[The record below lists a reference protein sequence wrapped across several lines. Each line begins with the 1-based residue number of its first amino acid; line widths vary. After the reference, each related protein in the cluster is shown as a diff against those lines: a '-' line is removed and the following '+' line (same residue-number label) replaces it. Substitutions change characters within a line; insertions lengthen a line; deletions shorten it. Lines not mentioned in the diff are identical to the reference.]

1 MLPGAVP
8 LFAARALA
16 AAAHTF
22 IEARGPYRVNTS
34 VRPANVTAAKT
45 ALAIVAIFSLLLSL
59 FAIVRPAIAFHE
71 GAENVGPEVTPT
83 AEEFGGGEAQCP
95 AGMAAHRFNDP
106 TAGDDADV
114 LLSDGTTATLTII
127 SSNGTLTFEVENGL
141 AAIVKVKGGV
151 STPGTNDQNVYDY
164 TGSLEFP
171 GPGIA
176 HDDGL
181 ENPNEQGISHVD
193 FCLIPLPKG
202 SILIYK
208 DDQTAAPIGGA
219 TFSVKNDADEE
230 VGVIV
235 TNDLGFGCLGDLPFG
250 DYTVTETLA
259 PDGWL
264 PDPDTENVTV
274 DSESTCDER
283 LEGAIIAD
291 ADATF
296 TNTLL
301 GSLLV
306 LKTDGTEPLY
316 GAAFTVEDS
325 ESTAINGPF
334 TSGDD
339 GTGLFCVDGLIFGDE
354 YTVTET
360 AVPAGG
366 YSPDPVN
373 PKTHVID
380 NSDDC
385 ATRLAETEID
395 PDLTFVN
402 TLEETGSI
410 TVIKE
415 VDCEDCET
423 RTIGYYFNTADQHE
437 EETNAL
443 FADLGGIMADGIL
456 FTNVDQVQQYR
467 ADDQDG
473 TSDGHNG
480 LSHRGQL
487 TLQYLG
493 AQLNVARNG
502 EECDLASRVYNN
514 ADSPFDGWT
523 VQEILDEADL
533 AFAGTSAYSDQ
544 DIKSALDDINNSS
557 HEEEN
562 PLSCEGSENGTLDG
576 VTFDLFLEE
585 DYPDG
590 DPIDSQTT
598 AGGGMAVFE
607 DLALDM
613 TYVLVESGFPEGVTC
628 EIVDVVGEGFEFTLN
643 DDGSVTIVLT
653 GNNPDVTLT
662 VINDCEEEEE
672 EELGSITIIKNA
684 VPDAGQDFAFTTTGT
699 GLASFSLD
707 DDADGALP
715 NQWTFSDLAAGS
727 YSVTESATAG
737 WTLTSINCSEGGI
750 GNTVTRVANIEL
762 TGSENVT
769 CTFVNTQDSVTP
781 QGGSITIIKNAVPDA
796 GQDFAFTT
804 TGTGIVNFSLDDD
817 ADVALS
823 NQRTFSSLAAGA
835 YTVVET
841 ATTGWTLTGI
851 SCSAGGTGN
860 TGTRTASI
868 TLVGSENVTC
878 TFVNTQQGGGTLP
891 GNPPTGGTLGG
902 NPAVPNTAMDG
913 GFSGVPAAAILAL
926 VMLSGL
932 AAAGYAARA
941 EVRRRR

>member
-1 MLPGAVP
+1 MYQVP
-8 LFAARALA
+8 IRSA
-16 AAAHTF
+16 
-22 IEARGPYRVNTS
+22 
-34 VRPANVTAAKT
+34 TASTTKT
-45 ALAIVAIFSLLLSL
+45 VLAIVAIFSMLLSL
-59 FAIVRPAIAFHE
+59 LAIATPALADHE
-71 GAENVGPEVTPT
+71 PPDGPAVTPT
-83 AEEFGGGEAQCP
+83 TEDFPGGGPVCP
-95 AGMAAHRFNDP
+95 EGSIGVRF
-106 TAGDDADV
+106 GDSPDDDGALAEGEDV
-114 LLSDGTTATLTII
+114 TVTFTDGSTATVTIL
-127 SSNGTLTFEVENGL
+127 SLDDDKLTFEVEGGL
-141 AAIVKVKGGV
+141 AAIVFMKGG
-151 STPGTNDQNVYDY
+151 PDGQNVYDY
-164 TGSLEFP
+164 TVLAG
-171 GPGIA
+171 GGIA

-181 ENPNEQGISHVD
+181 IRPGGEGISHID
-193 FCLIPLPKG
+193 FCLIPAPQG

-208 DDQTAAPIGGA
+208 DDQTGAPVGDA

-230 VGVIV
+230 VGTI
-235 TNDLGFGCLGDLPFG
+235 TTDAEGFGCLGDLVFG
-250 DYTVTETLA
+250 DYTVTETDA

-264 PDPDTENVTV
+264 PDPDTEPVTV
-274 DSESTCDER
+274 DSESTCPSR
-283 LEGAIIAD
+283 LDGATIGD
-291 ADATF
+291 ADARF

-306 LKTDGTEPLY
+306 LKTDGTDPLD
-316 GAAFTVEDS
+316 GAEFSVKDS
-325 ESTAINGPF
+325 EDVAVNGTF

-339 GTGLFCVDGLIFGDE
+339 GTGLFCVDGLVFGDE

-360 AVPAGG
+360 AEPGGG

-380 NSDDC
+380 NTDDC
-385 ATRLAETEID
+385 ETRLAETEID

-402 TLEETGSI
+402 TLEQTGSI
-410 TVIKE
+410 TVVKE

-443 FADLGGIMADGIL
+443 FDDLGGIMADGIL

-523 VQEILDEADL
+523 VQEILDEADA
-533 AFAGTSAYSDQ
+533 AFAGTSTYSDQ

-562 PLSCEGSENGTLDG
+562 PLSCDGSENGTLDG

-598 AGGGMAVFE
+598 ANGGMAVFE

-613 TYVLVESGFPEGVTC
+613 TYVLVESGFPAGVTC

-653 GNNPDVTLT
+653 ANNPDVTLT
-662 VINDCEEEEE
+662 VVNDCVEGQE

-684 VPDAGQDFAFTTTGT
+684 VPDAAQDFAFTTTGS
-699 GLASFSLD
+699 GLANFSLD
-707 DDADGALP
+707 DDADATLP
-715 NQWTFSDLAAGS
+715 SQWTFSALTAGS
-727 YSVTESATAG
+727 YSVTESVTAG

-750 GNTVTRVANIEL
+750 SSTVTRIANIEL

-781 QGGSITIIKNAVPDA
+781 QGGSITIIKNALPDA
-796 GQDFAFTT
+796 AQDFAFAT
-804 TGTGIVNFSLDDD
+804 TGTGLANFSLDDD
-817 ADVALS
+817 ADATLAS
-823 NQRTFSSLAAGA
+823 QWTFSNLGAGA
-835 YTVVET
+835 YTVAEA
-841 ATTGWTLTGI
+841 ATTGWTLTSI
-851 SCSAGGTGN
+851 SCSAGGSGN

-868 TLVGSENVTC
+868 TLVASENVTC
-878 TFVNTQQGGGTLP
+878 TFVNTQQGEGTLP
-891 GNPPTGGTLGG
+891 GNPTTVRQGTL
-902 NPAVPNTAMDG
+902 ANTAMDPG
-913 GFSGVPAAAILAL
+913 LTGSLPAAFLAL
-926 VMLSGL
+926 LMLSGL
-932 AAAGYAARA
+932 GAAGYVARA
-941 EVRRRR
+941 EARRRR

>member
-1 MLPGAVP
+1 M
-8 LFAARALA
+8 
-16 AAAHTF
+16 
-22 IEARGPYRVNTS
+22 NTS
-34 VRPANVTAAKT
+34 VRPATITAGKT
-45 ALAIVAIFSLLLSL
+45 ALAVVAILSLLLSL

-71 GAENVGPEVTPT
+71 GAENVGPEVMPSEEDFPGGPPVCPT
-83 AEEFGGGEAQCP
+83 GSIGVRFGDSPE
-95 AGMAAHRFNDP
+95 
-106 TAGDDADV
+106 DDAPLAEGEDV
-114 LLSDGTTATLTII
+114 TVTFTDGSMATVTLLSLA
-127 SSNGTLTFEVENGL
+127 NNKLTFEVEGGL
-141 AAIVKVKGGV
+141 AAIVFMKGG
-151 STPGTNDQNVYDY
+151 PDGQNVYDY
-164 TGSLEFP
+164 TGFP
-171 GPGIA
+171 GGGIA

-181 ENPNEQGISHVD
+181 IRPGGEGISHID
-193 FCLIPLPKG
+193 FCLVPAPKG

-208 DDQTAAPIGGA
+208 DDQTAAPVEDA
-219 TFSVKNDADEE
+219 TFSVKNDSDEE

-235 TNDLGFGCLGDLPFG
+235 TDDLGFGCLDELLFG
-250 DYTVTETLA
+250 EYTVTETLA

-264 PDPDTENVTV
+264 PDPDTETVTV

-283 LEGAIIAD
+283 LEGATIGD

-306 LKTDGTEPLY
+306 LKTDGAEPLD
-316 GAAFTVEDS
+316 GAEFSVKDS
-325 ESTAINGPF
+325 EDTAINGTF

-339 GTGLFCVDGLIFGDE
+339 GPGLFCVDGLVFGDE

-360 AVPAGG
+360 APPGGG
-366 YSPDPVN
+366 YSPDPAN

-385 ATRLAETEID
+385 ETRLAEAEVD

-410 TVIKE
+410 TVVKE

-443 FADLGGIMADGIL
+443 FAGLGGIMADGIL

-480 LSHRGQL
+480 LSARGQL
-487 TLQYLG
+487 TLQYLA
-493 AQLNVARNG
+493 AQLNVGRNG

-523 VQEILDEADL
+523 VQEILDEADA
-533 AFAGTSAYSDQ
+533 AFAGTSSFSDQ

-598 AGGGMAVFE
+598 AGGGTAVFDE
-607 DLALDM
+607 LALDT
-613 TYVLVESGFPEGVTC
+613 TYVLVESGFPEGMTC
-628 EIVDVVGEGFEFTLN
+628 EIVDVQGEGVEFTLN
-643 DDGSVTIVLT
+643 DDGTVTVELT
-653 GNNPDVTLT
+653 ANNPDVTIT
-662 VINDCEEEEE
+662 VVNDCDEDVE

-684 VPDAGQDFAFTTTGT
+684 VPDAGQDFAFATTGT
-699 GLASFSLD
+699 GLADFSLD
-707 DDADGALP
+707 DDADAALP
-715 NQWTFSDLAAGS
+715 SQWTFSDLAAGS
-727 YSVTESATAG
+727 YSVTESTTAG

-750 GNTVTRVANIEL
+750 GSTGTRIANIEL

-796 GQDFAFTT
+796 GQDFVFTT
-804 TGTGIVNFSLDDD
+804 TGTGLAGFSLDDD
-817 ADVALS
+817 ADAALPS
-823 NQRTFSSLAAGA
+823 QQTFSSLGAGA
-835 YTVVET
+835 YTVVEP
-841 ATTGWTLTGI
+841 ATTGWTLTSI
-851 SCSAGGTGN
+851 SCSSGGTGN
-860 TGTRTASI
+860 MGTRTASI

-878 TFVNTQQGGGTLP
+878 TFVNTLQGGGTLP
-891 GNPPTGGTLGG
+891 GNPPRSGTQGG
-902 NPAVPNTAMDG
+902 NPVVPNTAMDG
-913 GFSGVPAAAILAL
+913 VFTSIPAAAILAL
-926 VMLSGL
+926 LMLSGL